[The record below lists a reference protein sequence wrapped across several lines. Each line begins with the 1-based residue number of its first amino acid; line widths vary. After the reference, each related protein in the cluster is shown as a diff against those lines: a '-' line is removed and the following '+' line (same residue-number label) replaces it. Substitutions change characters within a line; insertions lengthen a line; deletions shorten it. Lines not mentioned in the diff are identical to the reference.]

1 MLEEIVRPLAREAAP
16 LVLVLDG
23 MSASVAA
30 QLGEELA
37 RGGRWLEITAAP
49 GERRGAVSMIPSVT
63 RVSRASLL
71 CGAPTSGGQAV
82 ESAGFADFWKRRRR
96 EAALFHKAAIVG
108 GPGQR
113 LARLL
118 LDALAGDAV
127 VGAVL
132 NTIDDALD
140 HDREGDRTGWRT
152 SDITFLTDLLNAA
165 RDYKRPVVL
174 VSDHGHVLERGV
186 REPGAGARC
195 RVGALADRRG
205 ARRRDRTG
213 WAPGPGGWRP
223 GRRPLA

>member
-1 MLEEIVRPLAREAAP
+1 M
-16 LVLVLDG
+16 
-23 MSASVAA
+23 
-30 QLGEELA
+30 
-37 RGGRWLEITAAP
+37 
-49 GERRGAVSMIPSVT
+49 
-63 RVSRASLL
+63 
-71 CGAPTSGGQAV
+71 
-82 ESAGFADFWKRRRR
+82 
-96 EAALFHKAAIVG
+96 G

-186 REPGAGARC
+186 REPRRARC